1 MVPKVQGAEDIHY
14 VDRLLAQLE
23 AAAGL
28 TRPILV
34 HAILETARGVANVE
48 EICGA
53 SPRMQGLS
61 LGPADLAADRRMK
74 TTRVGGGHPGYLVR
88 QDPPTSDGVAN
99 IEATRATYQ
108 QDLWHYT
115 IARMVDACAM
125 HGIYP
130 YYGPFGDIADV
141 VACEDQFRNAFLL
154 GCVGTWSLHPKQ
166 IAIANRVFSPSVE
179 DVAHARR
186 VVAAMG
192 DGTGAVMLDGKM
204 EDDASLKQCLV
215 MVELAEQLAAIDPEL
230 KKRYDEIERRLM
242 SDFTP
247 LRSVLYMPSSNEQ
260 GAREG
265 QDARRSTGVIFDLED
280 AVAPD
285 AKPAAREA
293 ACAAAASGDYGRRT
307 LTIRVNGI
315 GTEWHD
321 ADLAAAAQAGPDAVV
336 VPKVNS
342 ADEVGRLVDA
352 LEKAGAPD
360 HTMLWAM
367 IETPV
372 AILDVLSIARAS
384 ERLTCLVMG
393 TNDLVKELYAEHVP
407 GPRADPAEPAHRP
420 ARRPRGRHRDPRR
433 RLQRREGHRRL
444 PRRVRAGPADGL
456 RRQDP
461 HPPRPGR
468 RRQRRVRPVR
478 AGRRGRPRP
487 DRGLRGRPARSGE
500 APASSPTTAG
510 WSRRCTSSPPGAP

>member
-1 MVPKVQGAEDIHY
+1 MPAIGDKLDVIMVPKVQGAEDIHY

-23 AAAGL
+23 AKAGL
-28 TRPILV
+28 DRPILV

-88 QDPPTSDGVAN
+88 QDPSGSGEDAINAERT
-99 IEATRATYQ
+99 TYQ

-166 IAIANRVFSPSVE
+166 IAIANRVFSPSVD

-230 KKRYDEIERRLM
+230 KQQYDAI
-242 SDFTP
+242 
-247 LRSVLYMPSSNEQ
+247 
-260 GAREG
+260 
-265 QDARRSTGVIFDLED
+265 
-280 AVAPD
+280 
-285 AKPAAREA
+285 PAADEEA
-293 ACAAAASGDYGRRT
+293 
-307 LTIRVNGI
+307 
-315 GTEWHD
+315 
-321 ADLAAAAQAGPDAVV
+321 
-336 VPKVNS
+336 
-342 ADEVGRLVDA
+342 
-352 LEKAGAPD
+352 
-360 HTMLWAM
+360 
-367 IETPV
+367 
-372 AILDVLSIARAS
+372 
-384 ERLTCLVMG
+384 
-393 TNDLVKELYAEHVP
+393 
-407 GPRADPAEPAHRP
+407 
-420 ARRPRGRHRDPRR
+420 
-433 RLQRREGHRRL
+433 
-444 PRRVRAGPADGL
+444 
-456 RRQDP
+456 
-461 HPPRPGR
+461 
-468 RRQRRVRPVR
+468 
-478 AGRRGRPRP
+478 
-487 DRGLRGRPARSGE
+487 
-500 APASSPTTAG
+500 
-510 WSRRCTSSPPGAP
+510 